1 MKKILLLLLFASC
14 LSASVSAQQV
24 TRGQVLKA
32 MYKAD
37 SYHAAGKDSMAIA
50 LLDSMATL
58 IPRLSVIYEREGRI
72 YESMYEAQKSPAAL
86 NAAVLMYRRYLSLEM
101 NENKT
106 REVSQKLRAL
116 EDKLQIAH
124 FEDEEEALAKEEE
137 KTARVLP
144 VVTDDKQAAE
154 MAQAVVQPKPV
165 AEVPKAPVAVAEP
178 KTPVAEVPQQPVV
191 AEPTQPVVEE
201 PQVAQVPAVQEEKPQ
216 EVITTVKQEDGKF
229 SYLTYYEIEVPSVP
243 VITPES
249 SSNKI
254 EVSDTEGH
262 WVSSLANSDGR
273 ERWIFD
279 ISDFDG
285 SCAIALHPESGILNE
300 PKGNRNFAQT
310 VLNFMK
316 DNDLLA
322 NTTLSIPCDQVIG
335 TINGHQVTFNLESEK
350 TYKPNSSIYSWSHTL
365 LDNVSTLL
373 PFGQVIYKLGNSLL
387 AKQEEKDVET
397 TYTTDARFSLTK
409 VSDGVLKVHYS
420 AKEKKSNKHGSKMM
434 GNKIE
439 TFFLFRTTSDYVHF
453 EPVNT
458 ADMEDDYTQLFAQV
472 SSDAQRDASKLYT
485 LANLYF
491 YGVGTDA
498 DESLALQLMNKV
510 AAQRNNRDAFA
521 WLTKFYFNEAY
532 EDQSLSSSSRKK
544 YMKASQYN
552 LGKLR
557 SLNDPRWYAIKGDM
571 MENASGNEAD
581 SAFFYYQQGAM
592 KGEPYALY
600 KLGTCYVNA
609 NHTSRDLVKGLKFL
623 NDSAEKGYADAWLA
637 IARMEKA
644 GAGTAKDYTKYLA
657 HLSKAIDMGSVEAI
671 HELSDAY
678 MQGIAV
684 TRDFHQA
691 SLIREYWYRAQQN
704 SWIPA
709 VIGAGYTL

>member
-1 MKKILLLLLFASC
+1 MKKLVFLLSLILC
-14 LSASVSAQQV
+14 LGVATASAQQV

-37 SYHAAGKDSMAIA
+37 SYHAAGKDSLAIA

-72 YESMYEAQKSPAAL
+72 YESMYEKQQSKSAL

-106 REVSQKLRAL
+106 REVSQRLRDL
-116 EDKLQIAH
+116 EDKLQVAH
-124 FEDEEEALAKEEE
+124 FEDEEEALAQEEE
-137 KTARVLP
+137 KNARVLP
-144 VVTDDKQAAE
+144 VVTDDSQAAD
-154 MAQAVVQPKPV
+154 MAQNVVQPVVPPVEAPTVAPAIGKPGLEKQQV
-165 AEVPKAPVAVAEP
+165 GQAEVLQPATLSPDL
-178 KTPVAEVPQQPVV
+178 PQQS
-191 AEPTQPVVEE
+191 ATQP
-201 PQVAQVPAVQEEKPQ
+201 QEQ
-216 EVITTVKQEDGKF
+216 LASVKQEGGKF
-229 SYLTYYEIEVPSVP
+229 SYLTYYELEIPAKAVQTVD
-243 VITPES
+243 VDT
-249 SSNKI
+249 KTL

-279 ISDFDG
+279 ISAFDG
-285 SCAIALHPESGILNE
+285 SCVIALHPQAGILNE

-316 DNDLLA
+316 DNDLIA

-335 TINGHQVTFNLESEK
+335 TINGHQMVFNLESEK
-350 TYKPNSSIYSWSHTL
+350 TYKPNASIYSWSHTL

-387 AKQEEKDVET
+387 AKQESKDLET
-397 TYTTDARFSLTK
+397 TYTTDAKFAVSK

-420 AKEKKSNKHGSKMM
+420 AREKKTNKNGSKMM
-434 GNKIE
+434 GNRIE

-453 EPVNT
+453 EPV
-458 ADMEDDYTQLFAQV
+458 DIEGMEDDHTGLFAQV
-472 SSDAQRDASKLYT
+472 SNDAQRDPSKLYA
-485 LANLYF
+485 LANMYF
-491 YGVGTDA
+491 YGVGTET
-498 DESLALQLMNKV
+498 DESLGLQLMNK
-510 AAQRNNRDAFA
+510 AAVQTNGTDAYA
-521 WLTKFYFNEAY
+521 WLAKFYFNEAY

-544 YMKASQYN
+544 YIKASNYN

-557 SLNDPRWYAIKGDM
+557 SLQDARWYAIKGDM
-571 MENASGNEAD
+571 MENASGSEAD
-581 SAFFYYQQGAM
+581 SAFYFYQQGAM

-609 NHTSRDLVKGLKFL
+609 NHTSRDLVRGLKFL
-623 NDSAEKGYADAWLA
+623 NDAAEKGNAEAWLA

-644 GAGTAKDYTKYLA
+644 GVGTNKDLDKYLM

-684 TRDFHQA
+684 ERDFHQA
-691 SLIREYWYRAQQN
+691 SMIRESWYRAQQN
-704 SWIPA
+704 NWIPA
-709 VIGAGYTL
+709 VIGAGYGL